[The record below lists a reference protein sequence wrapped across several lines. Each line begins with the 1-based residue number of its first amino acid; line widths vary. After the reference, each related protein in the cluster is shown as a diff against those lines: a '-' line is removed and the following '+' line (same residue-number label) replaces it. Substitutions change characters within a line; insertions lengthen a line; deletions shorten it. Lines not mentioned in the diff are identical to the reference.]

1 MRISSLRL
9 AMQLDLFEH
18 SHQVTLRNGV
28 IDAVKRRDAEGG
40 TAAMAALAA
49 AYASDPLLPDME
61 ALCRRMGASPLPDGL
76 APTEAAMFLRDSEAQ
91 LEPAAR
97 RVLGAAADVW
107 LAPFWLELAQ
117 AMAGLPF
124 DPHAERLHAA
134 PLYIRAGDWQAAAA
148 NIENIPS
155 WRRQPAP
162 LSWMIETGF
171 HAEGIDAVWP
181 LVAELAWMAPQRAR
195 LLSSRLSDPQLA
207 RRMRRFD
214 TEFDDSDAQDG
225 FAWFPAWLLIDDGS
239 LAATLKLAE
248 QGSAMPAERCA
259 RLVMTLLAL
268 ERQGRH
274 AEVVENRRR
283 LRDINDALF
292 ALYMQSR

>member
-1 MRISSLRL
+1 
-9 AMQLDLFEH
+9 MQLDLFEH
-18 SHQVTLRNGV
+18 SQQVALRNAV
-28 IDAVKRRDAEGG
+28 IDAVMHRDAEDGR
-40 TAAMAALAA
+40 TTMAALAA

-61 ALCRRMGASPLPDGL
+61 TLFRRVGASPLPNGL
-76 APTEAAMFLRDSEAQ
+76 SPADAAIFLQDTEAQ

-97 RVLGAAADVW
+97 RVLGTAADVW
-107 LAPFWLELAQ
+107 LAPFWLELAR

-124 DPHAERLHAA
+124 DPHAESLHAA
-134 PLYIRAGDWQAAAA
+134 PLFMRGGDWQAAAA
-148 NIENIPS
+148 GIEAIPS
-155 WRRQPAP
+155 WRRQPTP
-162 LSWMIETGF
+162 LRWMIEARFRADGL
-171 HAEGIDAVWP
+171 DAVWP
-181 LVAELAWMAPQRAR
+181 LIAELAWMAPQRAK
-195 LLSSRLSDPQLA
+195 LLSSRLSDPQLV
-207 RRMRRFD
+207 RRMRRFE

-248 QGSAMPAERCA
+248 QGSATPAERCA

-274 AEVVENRRR
+274 AEIVESRRR